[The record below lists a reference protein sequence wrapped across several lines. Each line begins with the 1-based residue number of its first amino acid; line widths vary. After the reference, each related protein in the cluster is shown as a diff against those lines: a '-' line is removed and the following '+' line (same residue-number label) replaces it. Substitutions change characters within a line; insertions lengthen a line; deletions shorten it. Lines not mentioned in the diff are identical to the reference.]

1 MRKLKSVVSA
11 LLLTVLLIGL
21 ALLNGAELFADPN
34 SGMGECQVTYAKAG
48 KFPEIRIKKPTY
60 NDEGDLVGC
69 SDKGNG
75 CVIIVMFAGGQQ
87 HELLITAQDILL
99 R

>member
-1 MRKLKSVVSA
+1 MRKWKSLVGA

-34 SGMGECQVTYAKAG
+34 SGMGECQVTYAAAA
-48 KFPEIRIKKPTY
+48 FPEIRIKKPVR
-60 NDEGDLVGC
+60 NDEGDLIGC
-69 SDKGNG
+69 IGKGNG
-75 CVIIVMFAGGQQ
+75 CVVIVMSFAGQER
-87 HELLITAQDILL
+87 ELLITAQDVLL